1 MLIAR
6 FPPRLGASGRTGR
19 LARCSRQVDGLI
31 GASDWQQECTIEAG
45 PRRVEAAAAHSP
57 EPFRKELIVR
67 APSGAAP
74 ALASA
79 ALFGASTPLAKL
91 LLEGID
97 PLLLAGL
104 LYLGSGIGLAL
115 VQALTRFLGR
125 RTPGEAPLRRGQWL
139 RLGLAIVFGGVLAP
153 GLLMYGLASTS
164 AAAAAL
170 LLNLEPIFTV
180 LLAWLVFGEAIGA
193 RIALGMTAIA
203 AGALALSWQGG
214 NAVGSPVALAAI
226 ALACLGWAV
235 DNNLTRKIALADP
248 VQIAALKGA
257 AAGMVNVALA
267 LSAGSSVP
275 PAETIG
281 AAALVGFVGYGASLV
296 LFVRA
301 LRAAGAARTGAY
313 FSLAPFFGGVLSM
326 ALFGEAPSIRL
337 GAAGLLMA
345 LGVGLHLTERHEH
358 EHEHRGVEHDHSH
371 AHDEHHPHEHGGGE
385 PHALGHVHDRLTHR
399 HPHFPDAHHE
409 HPH

>member
-1 MLIAR
+1 M
-6 FPPRLGASGRTGR
+6 S
-19 LARCSRQVDGLI
+19 
-31 GASDWQQECTIEAG
+31 
-45 PRRVEAAAAHSP
+45 
-57 EPFRKELIVR
+57 

-74 ALASA
+74 ALLSA

-91 LLEGID
+91 LLDGID

-104 LYLGSGIGLAL
+104 LYLGSGIGLSL
-115 VQALTRFLGR
+115 VQVVARLR
-125 RTPGEAPLRRGQWL
+125 RRSVLGEAPLRGRQWL
-139 RLGLAIVFGGVLAP
+139 WLGLAIVFGGVAAP
-153 GLLMYGLASTS
+153 GLLMYGLATTS

-203 AGALALSWQGG
+203 AGALVLSWQSG
-214 NAVGSPVALAAI
+214 NAAGSPVALAAI

-235 DNNLTRKIALADP
+235 DNNLTRKIALTDP

-257 AAGMVNVALA
+257 VAGVVNVALA
-267 LSAGSSVP
+267 LSAGASVP
-275 PAETIG
+275 SAGKIG
-281 AAALVGFVGYGASLV
+281 AAALVGLVGYGASLV

-313 FSLAPFFGGVLSM
+313 FSLAPFFGGALSV
-326 ALFGEAPSIRL
+326 ALFGEALSIRL
-337 GAAGLLMA
+337 VGAGLLMG
-345 LGVGLHLTERHEH
+345 LGVWLHLTERHEH
-358 EHEHRGVEHDHSH
+358 DHEHVDVEHDHLH
-371 AHDEHHPHEHGGGE
+371 AHDEHHGHDHAGGE
-385 PHALGHVHDRLTHR
+385 PGGAPHSHRHRHDRLSHR
-399 HPHFPDAHHE
+399 HLHFPDVHHE